1 MHSLA
6 PSPVFCKFFRKGG
19 GARLC
24 KIRYID
30 FSIRKN
36 QKNLIKYILSNN
48 SNSENIDI
56 KKEYYKFTKIPLI
69 LNNNNIS
76 VIKTK
81 ILGKYNNLTLKE
93 AIKKIDIPGTEIE
106 CKSKDVN
113 YNMTINNKKLER
125 EENIIIFGNKN
136 WLLLMKN
143 ND

>member
-1 MHSLA
+1 MNNNNIN
-6 PSPVFCKFFRKGG
+6 F
-19 GARLC
+19 
-24 KIRYID
+24 ID
-30 FSIRKN
+30 FSLRNN

-69 LNNNNIS
+69 LNNNIS

-113 YNMTINNKKLER
+113 YNMNINNKKLER
-125 EENIIIFGNKN
+125 EENLIILETKIDYF
-136 WLLLMKN
+136 
-143 ND
+143 